1 MELGLFTS
9 YATSAA
15 DLQRALDVARAAD
28 DLGFARVWV
37 AEAYGSDAATVL
49 AAIAATTTSIG
60 IGSGVFQI
68 PGRTPALTTMT
79 AATLD
84 ALSGGR
90 FTLGL
95 GVSGPQVSEGW
106 HGVPFAD
113 PLGRTREYIELV
125 RTGLARHRLIGP
137 GPHYPL
143 PLPDGAGKPLVLSL
157 DPIRRTLPIYLAA
170 LGPRNVALAGRVAD
184 GWLGIFLDPDR
195 PGPVQALRAAAAA
208 ADRPAPKVAVSVPLS
223 VHADPEIAARPI
235 RPHAALYLGGMGSKE
250 QNFYHRQASD
260 LGYGQQADD
269 VQEKF
274 LTRDYAGAA
283 ASVPF
288 EFLDATCLLGDRAR
302 LSERLA
308 RYAAAGI
315 DEVDVQVFEPTAE
328 ERIDSLRT
336 LKLAA
341 ADAGL
346 LA

>member
-15 DLQRALDVARAAD
+15 DLQRALAVARAAD

-125 RTGLARHRLIGP
+125 RTGLARHRLVGP

-143 PLPDGAGKPLVLSL
+143 PLPAGAGKPLVLSL
-157 DPIRRTLPIYLAA
+157 DPVRRTLPIYLAA

-195 PGPVQALRAAAAA
+195 PGPVQVLREAAAAA
-208 ADRPAPKVAVSVPLS
+208 GRPAPKVAVSVPLS
-223 VHADPEIAARPI
+223 VHPDPEIAARPI

-260 LGYGQQADD
+260 MGYRQQADD

-288 EFLDATCLLGDRAR
+288 AFLDATCLLGDRAR
-302 LSERLA
+302 LAQRLA
-308 RYAAAGI
+308 RYAEAGI
-315 DEVDVQVFEPTAE
+315 DEVDVQVFEPTAQ
-328 ERIDSLRT
+328 ERIDSLRI
-336 LKLAA
+336 LQLAA
-341 ADAGL
+341 ADAGV